1 MTGAPDTGALAL
13 IAGFLGGLGLF
24 LLGMHLMAEG
34 LRTAGGRTLKSIL
47 GNWTRTRI
55 RALSVGIGVTA
66 LVQSSSAVTLSI
78 IGFANAGLLTVS
90 QSVWVV
96 FGSSMGTTA
105 TGWLVSLLGLEF
117 SIQALALPA
126 VGIGGLVYILARGAR
141 ARHLGLALAGF
152 GLLFLG
158 IDVLRETFVGVSE
171 AMDLGHIA
179 RPGLAGI
186 LLMMATG
193 LGLTMLM
200 QSSSAAIAMALT
212 AAMSGAIS
220 LEAAAA
226 AMIGAHLGTSVKA
239 VIVVIGATAN
249 AKRVAAALVIFKL
262 ISTVI
267 ALALLPVLSAT
278 LLSTEDG
285 VLAAPPVV
293 LLALYHTLFNLLGI
307 LLMLP
312 LASPLI
318 RYLQGRFRG
327 TDLDEARPRYLDRSS
342 AGVPELALQALIM
355 ETERVGDLSHRMAR
369 KALGEVPPDE
379 RKMQLRHSIV
389 EDLAGAIGEFATQT
403 GHTTMT
409 DATAEGIAGTVRVAR
424 YYQDIA
430 DQAGEI
436 AGLRREAGN
445 DATPAISTRRRAWQG
460 RVIHALDRSRVETED
475 DVGEQEMNQAMTEV
489 EEAYQDLKAAL
500 LREGTF
506 GSLSMA
512 EMDRQ
517 LRIISLA
524 RRMAG
529 QAAKARAHLQ
539 AVRVLSDGGASGSRR
554 NNARGD
560 RAWTRTL

>member
-1 MTGAPDTGALAL
+1 MSGAPDTGTLAL
-13 IAGFLGGLGLF
+13 LAGFLGGLGLF
-24 LLGMHLMAEG
+24 LLGIHLLSDG
-34 LRTAGGRTLKSIL
+34 LRTAGGRTLKGIL
-47 GNWTRTRI
+47 GNWTRTRV
-55 RALSVGIGVTA
+55 RALGVGIGVTA
-66 LVQSSSAVTLSI
+66 LLQSSSAVTLAI

-96 FGSSMGTTA
+96 FGSSMGTSA

-126 VGIGGLVYILARGAR
+126 IGIGGLVYILTRGAR
-141 ARHLGLALAGF
+141 IRHLGLALAGF

-158 IDVLRETFVGVSE
+158 IDVLRETFVGIGE

-212 AAMSGAIS
+212 AAMSGAIP

-239 VIVVIGATAN
+239 VVVVIGATAN

-262 ISTVI
+262 VSTVI
-267 ALALLPVLSAT
+267 ALALLPLLSAT
-278 LLSTEDG
+278 LLSAEKEL
-285 VLAAPPVV
+285 LAAPPVV

-307 LLMLP
+307 LVMLP
-312 LASPLI
+312 LATPLI
-318 RYLQGRFRG
+318 RSLQGRFRG
-327 TDLDEARPRYLDRSS
+327 TDLDEARPRYLDHSS

-379 RKMQLRHSIV
+379 RKMQLRQTIV
-389 EDLAGAIGEFATQT
+389 EDLAGAISDFATRAGRT
-403 GHTTMT
+403 SMT
-409 DATAEGIAGTVRVAR
+409 DPTAEGIAGAVRVAR

-430 DQAGEI
+430 VHAAEV
-436 AGLRREAGN
+436 AGLRREAGS
-445 DATPAISTRRRAWQG
+445 DATPAITTRRRDWQG
-460 RVIHALDRSRVETED
+460 RVIRALDRGRLETED
-475 DVGEQEMNQAMTEV
+475 DGDEQEMNLAIEEV

-524 RRMAG
+524 RRMVT
-529 QAAKARAHLQ
+529 QANKARTHLQ
-539 AVRVLSDGGASGSRR
+539 AVRAHSEGTPAG
-554 NNARGD
+554 
-560 RAWTRTL
+560 TP

>member
-141 ARHLGLALAGF
+141 TRHLGLALAGF